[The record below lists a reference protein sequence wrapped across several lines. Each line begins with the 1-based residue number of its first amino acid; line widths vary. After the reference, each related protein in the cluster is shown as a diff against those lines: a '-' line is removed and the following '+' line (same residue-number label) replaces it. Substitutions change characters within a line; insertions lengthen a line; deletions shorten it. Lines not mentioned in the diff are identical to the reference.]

1 MSSARRVLIIGL
13 VISLFAACAPGAS
26 VQSGN
31 VKVQEGKG
39 EDVGHASKNPEKKSA
54 TPEKA
59 LNPVTVETRLTE
71 LFDICKSG
79 KAEDAASYFVYRGPD
94 NARKWKD
101 TLRADDPL
109 EKAALEDACREIKS
123 LLDSSQGYVLGSVKV
138 QKESEGEWNAL
149 EVSFQQGEKTKKV
162 VFAFL
167 LTNGQFAVG
176 DIDQ

>member
-1 MSSARRVLIIGL
+1 LIIGL
-13 VISLFAACAPGAS
+13 VISLFGACAPGAS

-39 EDVGHASKNPEKKSA
+39 NGIGHASKTAERSP
-54 TPEKA
+54 TPETA
-59 LNPVTVETRLTE
+59 GNPATVETRLTE

-94 NARKWKD
+94 EKRKWKD

-109 EKAALEDACREIKS
+109 EKAALEEGCREIKN
-123 LLDSSQGYVLGSVKV
+123 LLDGSQGYVLGEVKV
-138 QKESEGEWNAL
+138 ERESEGEWNAL
-149 EVSFQQGEKTKKV
+149 EVSFQQGEKTKKLI
-162 VFAFL
+162 FAFL
-167 LTNGQFAVG
+167 LVKGQFAVG